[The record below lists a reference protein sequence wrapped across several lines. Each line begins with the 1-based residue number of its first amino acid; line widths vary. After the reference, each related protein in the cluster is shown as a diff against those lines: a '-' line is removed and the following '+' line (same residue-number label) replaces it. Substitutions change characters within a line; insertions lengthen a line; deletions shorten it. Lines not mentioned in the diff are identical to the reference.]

1 MQTVK
6 VPMESLYEVILLQ
19 LQNGGKAN
27 LVVTGVSMKPMLKEG
42 RDTVILAPI
51 TTDPVTGDIV
61 LYRRDNGKF
70 VLHRIIRVTPEG
82 YLISGDNQYELEE
95 VSRGQLLAVVGGFTR
110 KGRSHTLRE
119 PGYRLYRW
127 AWVKLFWLRKPYIK
141 LRRRLGRVYRRLF
154 NRRNAE

>member
-1 MQTVK
+1 MQTVR

-19 LQNGGKAN
+19 LENGGKAN
-27 LVVTGVSMKPMLKEG
+27 LVITGVSMKPMLTEG
-42 RDTVILAPI
+42 RDAVVLTTI
-51 TTDPVTGDIV
+51 TAEPEAGDIM

-82 YLISGDNQYELEE
+82 YLFSGDNQYELEE
-95 VSRGQLLAVVGGFTR
+95 VSRQQLLAVVGAFTR

-141 LRRRLGRVYRRLF
+141 LRRKLGRIYHKLKYRR
-154 NRRNAE
+154 

>member
-1 MQTVK
+1 
-6 VPMESLYEVILLQ
+6 
-19 LQNGGKAN
+19 
-27 LVVTGVSMKPMLKEG
+27 MKPMLIENQ
-42 RDTVILAPI
+42 DSVVLVPI
-51 TTDPVTGDIV
+51 TNDPVTGDIV

-95 VSRGQLLAVVGGFTR
+95 VSRRQMLAVVGGFTR